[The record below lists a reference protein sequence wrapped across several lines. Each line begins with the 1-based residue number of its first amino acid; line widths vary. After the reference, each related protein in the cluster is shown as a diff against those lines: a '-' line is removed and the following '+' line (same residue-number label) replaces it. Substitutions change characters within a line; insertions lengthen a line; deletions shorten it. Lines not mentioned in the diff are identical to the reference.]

1 MLIFLVIFLISPLE
15 TRHFFLSLSLFF
27 KAQSKMGCSTSTL
40 FKGKDEE
47 KAPCDREQEP
57 SEISLATATRRRKG
71 SETAATSRQSYNEFL
86 ASYPKKVTR
95 KVSLIKESKDIKIIN
110 KKYRKVKRLGEGS
123 FGRVMHYRYDG
134 GDDNATD
141 CAIKIYDK
149 KRLQRIR
156 SSNNERTALD
166 DAFNEAQILVQL
178 EHENVTQLIEFLWD
192 EESPKLY
199 FVLEYC
205 ALGPILDEKRE
216 TFEKIDWRTCIRY
229 AHDVFWGVTYI
240 HEVFVVHLDIKPQNM
255 FVNANGSVKLG
266 DFGTAVILSKDTHT
280 VLKTP
285 GTPAFTAPECC
296 EGQPYNGFKADAW
309 SVGMSF
315 HAMCTGSYH
324 YKTGSSYDTY
334 MRILHEEST
343 DDSLLSSLFQET
355 DKDENEYSEQ
365 FATVLSSLLVR
376 DPKSRCGVAEAK
388 DMFLDRAFSGVT

>member
-1 MLIFLVIFLISPLE
+1 
-15 TRHFFLSLSLFF
+15 
-27 KAQSKMGCSTSTL
+27 
-40 FKGKDEE
+40 
-47 KAPCDREQEP
+47 
-57 SEISLATATRRRKG
+57 
-71 SETAATSRQSYNEFL
+71 
-86 ASYPKKVTR
+86 
-95 KVSLIKESKDIKIIN
+95 
-110 KKYRKVKRLGEGS
+110 
-123 FGRVMHYRYDG
+123 
-134 GDDNATD
+134 
-141 CAIKIYDK
+141 
-149 KRLQRIR
+149 
-156 SSNNERTALD
+156 
-166 DAFNEAQILVQL
+166 
-178 EHENVTQLIEFLWD
+178 
-192 EESPKLY
+192 
-199 FVLEYC
+199 
-205 ALGPILDEKRE
+205 
-216 TFEKIDWRTCIRY
+216 
-229 AHDVFWGVTYI
+229 
-240 HEVFVVHLDIKPQNM
+240 M
-255 FVNANGSVKLG
+255 FVNANGRVKLG
-266 DFGTAVILSKDTHT
+266 DFGTAVILSKDTPT